1 MRQINLFL
9 LIWCFSLVARS
20 EDPEN
25 QVRVVISGGDAYEI
39 TNMNDLLGKWRSTSS
54 IIPTS
59 IYSTA
64 PESFVSINNGRG
76 VIINDSWK
84 EDYANKMRN
93 CTWAVV
99 DSRLFL
105 LSTDLGK
112 TEIVIVKVG
121 NSEQYEF
128 MLNQVTYRKL
138 VNRSD
143 KKSGK
148 KI

>member
-39 TNMNDLLGKWRSTSS
+39 INMNDLLGKWRSTSS

-59 IYSTA
+59 IFSGA
-64 PESFVSINNGRG
+64 AESFVSINGRG

-84 EDYANKMRN
+84 EDYTNKMRN
-93 CTWAVV
+93 STWAVV

-121 NSEQYEF
+121 KSEQYEF